1 MSTITKV
8 DIVTNQ
14 SKFEELKQALHDI
27 GITGITVSNVL
38 GCGAQKGKTEV
49 YRGTE
54 YNIDLLP
61 KVKLEIVVCSVP
73 VQSVIDVATKIL
85 RTGKIGDG
93 KIFVYP
99 VENVIRIRTGEEGP
113 DAV

>member
-1 MSTITKV
+1 MSEITK
-8 DIVTNQ
+8 IEIITNQ
-14 SKFEELKQALHDI
+14 SKFEELKDALNEI
-27 GITGITVSNVL
+27 GITGITVFNIL
-38 GCGAQKGKTEV
+38 GCGAQKGKREV
-49 YRGTE
+49 YRGQE

-73 VQSVIDVATKIL
+73 VQSVIDVAIKVL

-93 KIFVYP
+93 KIFIHP
-99 VENVIRIRTGEEGP
+99 IQNVIRVRTGEEGP